1 MKGEWCFWGS
11 AISKTQCQN
20 VIDIIKSRPAK
31 DATLGVE
38 GERKDSQ
45 YRRSKIRWVLPGD
58 NQLDWLFADLWKM
71 ALKSNDEWFGFH
83 LSKMDYL
90 QVAEYDAV
98 FKGEYKIH
106 HDVFYMNG
114 SNYHRKLSAIIQLS
128 DPNDYEGGDFE
139 LYETQEQPDKQA
151 IKAQGSVI
159 FFPSFIR
166 HAALP
171 VTKGLRYSV
180 AAWIDGPRWR

>member
-11 AISKTQCQN
+11 QIPKDKCQF
-20 VIDIIKSRPAK
+20 VIDTFKSRPAQ
-31 DATLGVE
+31 DATLGVN
-38 GERKDSQ
+38 GERKDNA
-45 YRRSKIRWVLPGD
+45 YRRSRVSWVLPGD
-58 NQLDWLFADLWKM
+58 TQLDWLFADLWKM

-90 QVAEYDAV
+90 QIAEYDAERQ
-98 FKGEYKIH
+98 GEYKLH

-114 SNYHRKLSAIIQLS
+114 SNYHRKLSTIIQLS
-128 DPNDYEGGDFE
+128 DPADYEGGDFE
-139 LYETQEQPDKQA
+139 LYETQEPLPKEA
-151 IKAQGSVI
+151 IRDQGSVI

-171 VTKGLRYSV
+171 VTKGLRHSV